1 MWRHSIG
8 EPRRKPRVDAPEH
21 HRPCRSPGARRPGRE
36 GARPRRSPV
45 RAGAPDPRGQGTDR
59 GDLEARTRASV
70 RDRRRNEQ
78 RRPGAAAPPVS
89 AAGRERQEGAGQV
102 ITQGLSRN
110 RVILATAGTALALL
124 LAALDQTIVGTAI
137 PRIVA
142 DLNGLDRLA
151 WVTTAY
157 LVTST
162 TMTPIAGKLG
172 DLFGRKPFL
181 LAGMIGF
188 VAASALCGLS
198 QDMTQLIVF
207 RGIQGI
213 FGGVLFATV
222 FTVIGDLFP
231 PESRGRV
238 QGLFGGVFGLSSI
251 VGPTAGGFITDHWSW
266 RWVFEVNIPVGI
278 VAVAVVL
285 AGLPYVRSKASWRDI
300 DFFGA
305 VTLAAGVVPLLI
317 ALSITRDH
325 AWTSPEVEGLL
336 ALAAVML
343 AAFVFVESRVEHP
356 IVPLELFKNTT
367 FTVSMVVGFLTAF
380 GMFGSILFTPLVFQ
394 GVLGIS
400 ATNSGALITPMMFG
414 LLGASTLTGFAMRRV
429 KRYRYLGTLGVAV
442 MIVGMYLLSL
452 ITPSMPEW
460 RVVAALIVV
469 GLGLGTTFPLYLTAV
484 QVALP
489 RSYMGVASSQIQF
502 WRNLGGTVGSSILGA
517 VLANRLPDYL
527 KTRIGE
533 LHLPPQ
539 ALQHLPSGG
548 ANAVLQ
554 PGALSQLP
562 PAVATAIRLAL
573 SDTLRDIY
581 IFAGLILIAALVA
594 TVFLKEVPLAG
605 VPTQAFGEPV
615 PEDDDTKARE
625 PVAV

>member
-1 MWRHSIG
+1 M
-8 EPRRKPRVDAPEH
+8 
-21 HRPCRSPGARRPGRE
+21 
-36 GARPRRSPV
+36 
-45 RAGAPDPRGQGTDR
+45 
-59 GDLEARTRASV
+59 
-70 RDRRRNEQ
+70 
-78 RRPGAAAPPVS
+78 
-89 AAGRERQEGAGQV
+89 

-110 RVILATAGTALALL
+110 RVILATAGTMLALL

-231 PESRGRV
+231 PENRGRV
-238 QGLFGGVFGLSSI
+238 QGLFGGVFGLSAI
-251 VGPTAGGFITDHWSW
+251 IGPTAGGFITDHWGW

-278 VAVAVVL
+278 VAVGVVL

-300 DFFGA
+300 DFWGA
-305 VTLAAGVVPLLI
+305 FTLAAGVVPMLI

-325 AWTSPEVEGLL
+325 AWTSPEVVGLL

-343 AAFVFVESRVEHP
+343 AAFVFIEARAEHP
-356 IVPLELFKNTT
+356 IVPLELFKNPT
-367 FTVSMVVGFLTAF
+367 FTVSMIVGFLTAF

-414 LLGASTLTGFAMRRV
+414 LLAASTVTGLVM
-429 KRYRYLGTLGVAV
+429 KRIKYYRFLGTLGVAV
-442 MIVGMYLLSL
+442 MIVGMYLLSG
-452 ITPSMPEW
+452 ITPSTPEW
-460 RVVAALIVV
+460 HVVADLIVV
-469 GLGLGTTFPLYLTAV
+469 GLGIGTTFPLYLTAV

-489 RSYMGVASSQIQF
+489 RKHMGVASSQIQF

-527 KTRIGE
+527 KIRITD
-533 LHLPPQ
+533 LHLPAQ
-539 ALQHLPSGG
+539 LHLPSGG
-548 ANAVLQ
+548 ANSILQ
-554 PGALSQLP
+554 PGALAQLP
-562 PAVATAIRLAL
+562 APVAAAIRLAL
-573 SDTLRDIY
+573 ADTLHDIY
-581 IFAGLILIAALVA
+581 FFAGLILVVALVS
-594 TVFLKEVPLAG
+594 TVFLKEVPLTSSSSTTGFAD
-605 VPTQAFGEPV
+605 PV
-615 PEDDDTKARE
+615 PDDEATESRE
-625 PVAV
+625 RVPA

>member
-1 MWRHSIG
+1 MTQ
-8 EPRRKPRVDAPEH
+8 A
-21 HRPCRSPGARRPGRE
+21 
-36 GARPRRSPV
+36 
-45 RAGAPDPRGQGTDR
+45 
-59 GDLEARTRASV
+59 
-70 RDRRRNEQ
+70 
-78 RRPGAAAPPVS
+78 
-89 AAGRERQEGAGQV
+89 
-102 ITQGLSRN
+102 ITHGLSRQ
-110 RVILATAGTALALL
+110 RVILATAGTMLALL

-207 RGIQGI
+207 RGIQGL

-231 PESRGRV
+231 PDQRGRA
-238 QGLFGGVFGLSSI
+238 QGLFGAVFGLSSI
-251 VGPTAGGFITDHWSW
+251 LGPTTGGFITDHWSW

-278 VAVAVVL
+278 IAVSVVL

-300 DFFGA
+300 DFWGA
-305 VTLAAGVVPLLI
+305 LTLAAGVVPLLI
-317 ALSITRDH
+317 GLTITRDH
-325 AWTSPEVEGLL
+325 AWTSPQVTGLL
-336 ALAAVML
+336 ALAAIML
-343 AAFVFVESRVEHP
+343 GAFVFVESRVKQP
-356 IVPLELFKNTT
+356 IVPLHLFKNST

-414 LLGASTLTGFAMRRV
+414 LLGASTATGFVMRRI
-429 KRYRYLGTLGVAV
+429 RNYRYLGTLGVAV
-442 MIVGMYLLSL
+442 MIFGMWLLSQV
-452 ITPSMPEW
+452 TPTTPEW
-460 RVVAALIVV
+460 HVVADLIVI

-489 RSYMGVASSQIQF
+489 RQFMGVASSQIQF
-502 WRNLGGTVGSSILGA
+502 WRNLGGTVGSAILGA

-527 KTRIGE
+527 TARTAA

-539 ALQHLPSGG
+539 VISSLPKTGS
-548 ANAVLQ
+548 ANAILD
-554 PGALSQLP
+554 PTLLGKLP
-562 PAVATAIRLAL
+562 AAFVQAIRLAL
-573 SDTLRDIY
+573 SDTLHDIY
-581 IFAGLILIAALVA
+581 IFAGVILVIALVS
-594 TVFLKEVPLAG
+594 TVFLKEVPLTGAAAG
-605 VPTQAFGEPV
+605 RGFDAPPV
-615 PEDDDTKARE
+615 ELEEEEREAVAR
-625 PVAV
+625 

>member
-1 MWRHSIG
+1 
-8 EPRRKPRVDAPEH
+8 
-21 HRPCRSPGARRPGRE
+21 
-36 GARPRRSPV
+36 
-45 RAGAPDPRGQGTDR
+45 
-59 GDLEARTRASV
+59 
-70 RDRRRNEQ
+70 
-78 RRPGAAAPPVS
+78 
-89 AAGRERQEGAGQV
+89 V
-102 ITQGLSRN
+102 ITQGLSRR
-110 RVILATAGTALALL
+110 RVILATAGTMLALL

-207 RGIQGI
+207 RGIQGV

-231 PESRGRV
+231 PDQRGRA
-238 QGLFGGVFGLSSI
+238 QGLFGAVFGLSSI
-251 VGPTAGGFITDHWSW
+251 VGPTTGGFITDHWSW

-278 VAVAVVL
+278 IAVIVVL

-300 DFFGA
+300 DFWGA
-305 VTLAAGVVPLLI
+305 LTLAAGVVPLLI
-317 ALSITRDH
+317 ALTITRDH
-325 AWTSPEVEGLL
+325 AWTSPQVTGLL
-336 ALAAVML
+336 GLAAAML
-343 AAFVFVESRVEHP
+343 AAFIFVESRVENP
-356 IVPLELFKNTT
+356 IVPLHLFKKST
-367 FTVSMVVGFLTAF
+367 FSVSMIVGFLTAF

-414 LLGASTLTGFAMRRV
+414 LLGASTATGFAMRRI
-429 KRYRYLGTLGVAV
+429 RYYRYLGTLGVAV
-442 MIVGMYLLSL
+442 MIFGMWLLSQT
-452 ITPSMPEW
+452 TPSVPEW
-460 RVVAALIVV
+460 HVVADLIVV
-469 GLGLGTTFPLYLTAV
+469 GLGIGTTFPLYPTAV
-484 QVALP
+484 QTALP
-489 RSYMGVASSQIQF
+489 RQYLGVASSQIQF
-502 WRNLGGTVGSSILGA
+502 WRNLGGTVGSAILGA

-527 KTRIGE
+527 SARVAA

-539 ALQHLPSGG
+539 VIANLPKTGS
-548 ANAVLQ
+548 ANAILDPTLV
-554 PGALSQLP
+554 AKLP
-562 PAVATAIRLAL
+562 PAFLNAIRFAL
-573 SDTLRDIY
+573 SDTLHDIY
-581 IFAGLILIAALVA
+581 IFAGLILVVALVS
-594 TVFLKEVPLAG
+594 TIFLKEVPLTGASAG
-605 VPTQAFGEPV
+605 RGFDAPPV
-615 PEDDDTKARE
+615 ELEEEQREAVAR
-625 PVAV
+625 

>member
-1 MWRHSIG
+1 M
-8 EPRRKPRVDAPEH
+8 
-21 HRPCRSPGARRPGRE
+21 
-36 GARPRRSPV
+36 
-45 RAGAPDPRGQGTDR
+45 
-59 GDLEARTRASV
+59 
-70 RDRRRNEQ
+70 
-78 RRPGAAAPPVS
+78 
-89 AAGRERQEGAGQV
+89 

-336 ALAAVML
+336 ALAVVML
-343 AAFVFVESRVEHP
+343 AGFVFVESRVAHP

-414 LLGASTLTGFAMRRV
+414 LLGASTLTGFAMRRI
-429 KRYRYLGTLGVAV
+429 KRYRYLGTIGVAV
-442 MIVGMYLLSL
+442 MIGGMYLLSL
-452 ITPSMPEW
+452 ITPSLPEW

-469 GLGLGTTFPLYLTAV
+469 GLGIGTTFPLYLTAV

-527 KTRIGE
+527 KTRIGD

-548 ANAVLQ
+548 ANAILQ

-594 TVFLKEVPLAG
+594 TVFLKEVPLTG
-605 VPTQAFGEPV
+605 TPTQAFGEPV

-625 PVAV
+625 AVAV

>member
-1 MWRHSIG
+1 M
-8 EPRRKPRVDAPEH
+8 
-21 HRPCRSPGARRPGRE
+21 
-36 GARPRRSPV
+36 
-45 RAGAPDPRGQGTDR
+45 
-59 GDLEARTRASV
+59 
-70 RDRRRNEQ
+70 
-78 RRPGAAAPPVS
+78 
-89 AAGRERQEGAGQV
+89 
-102 ITQGLSRN
+102 
-110 RVILATAGTALALL
+110 LALL

-207 RGIQGI
+207 RGIQGV

-222 FTVIGDLFP
+222 FTIIGDLFP
-231 PESRGRV
+231 PETRGRV
-238 QGLFGGVFGLSSI
+238 QGLFGGVFGLSAI
-251 VGPTAGGFITDHWSW
+251 IGPTAGGFITDHWSW
-266 RWVFEVNIPVGI
+266 RWVFEINIPVGI

-285 AGLPYVRSKASWRDI
+285 VGLPYVRSKASWRDI
-300 DFFGA
+300 DFWGA
-305 VTLAAGVVPLLI
+305 FTLAAGVVPLLV

-325 AWTSPEVEGLL
+325 AWTSPEVVGLL
-336 ALAAVML
+336 ALAAAML
-343 AAFVFVESRVEHP
+343 AAFVFIEARVAQP
-356 IVPLELFKNTT
+356 IVPLELFKNAT
-367 FTVSMVVGFLTAF
+367 FSVSMIVGFLTAF

-414 LLGASTLTGFAMRRV
+414 LLAASTLTGFVMRRI
-429 KRYRYLGTLGVAV
+429 KYYRFLGTLGVAV

-452 ITPSMPEW
+452 ITPSTQEW

-489 RSYMGVASSQIQF
+489 RKYLGVASSQIQF

-517 VLANRLPDYL
+517 VLANRLPTYL
-527 KTRIGE
+527 GTRIAS
-533 LHLPPQ
+533 LNLPAQ

-548 ANAVLQ
+548 ANSILQ
-554 PGALSQLP
+554 PGALAQLP
-562 PAVATAIRLAL
+562 PAVANAIRLAL
-573 SDTLRDIY
+573 ADTLHDIY
-581 IFAGLILIAALVA
+581 FFAGLVLIVALVS
-594 TVFLKEVPLAG
+594 TVFLKEVPLTGAPSRTG
-605 VPTQAFGEPV
+605 FTDPVPTDEADEADEAADTREAV
-615 PEDDDTKARE
+615 PA
-625 PVAV
+625 

>member
-1 MWRHSIG
+1 MS
-8 EPRRKPRVDAPEH
+8 
-21 HRPCRSPGARRPGRE
+21 
-36 GARPRRSPV
+36 
-45 RAGAPDPRGQGTDR
+45 
-59 GDLEARTRASV
+59 
-70 RDRRRNEQ
+70 
-78 RRPGAAAPPVS
+78 
-89 AAGRERQEGAGQV
+89 QV
-102 ITQGLSRN
+102 MSQPLTHGLSRN
-110 RVILATAGTALALL
+110 RVILATAGTMLALL

-137 PRIVA
+137 PRIVS

-188 VAASALCGLS
+188 VVASAFCGLA

-222 FTVIGDLFP
+222 FTVIGDLFAP
-231 PESRGRV
+231 SQRARA

-278 VAVAVVL
+278 IAVAVVI
-285 AGLPYVRSKASWRDI
+285 AGLPYVKSKASWRDI
-300 DFFGA
+300 DFWGA
-305 VTLAAGVVPLLI
+305 FALAAGVVPLLI
-317 ALSITRDH
+317 ALTITRDH
-325 AWTSPEVEGLL
+325 AWTSPEVVGLL

-343 AAFVFVESRVEHP
+343 AAFIFIESRVKQP
-356 IVPLELFKNTT
+356 IVPLHLFKNPT
-367 FTVSMVVGFLTAF
+367 FSVSMLVGFLTAF

-414 LLGASTLTGFAMRRV
+414 LLAASTLTGFLMRRI
-429 KRYRYLGTLGVAV
+429 KYYRYLGTVGVLV
-442 MIVGMYLLSL
+442 MIFGMWLLSQVVPG
-452 ITPSMPEW
+452 TPEW
-460 RVVAALIVV
+460 RVVADLIVV
-469 GLGLGTTFPLYLTAV
+469 GLGIGVTFPLYLTAV
-484 QVALP
+484 QTALP
-489 RSYMGVASSQIQF
+489 RQYLGVASSQIQF
-502 WRNLGGTVGSSILGA
+502 WRNLGGTVGSAILGA

-527 KTRIGE
+527 TTRVAG

-539 ALQHLPSGG
+539 VLASLPKGG
-548 ANAVLQ
+548 SANSILDPTLLAK
-554 PGALSQLP
+554 LP
-562 PAVATAIRLAL
+562 PSFVSAIRWAL
-573 SDTLRDIY
+573 SDTLHDIY
-581 IFAGLILIAALVA
+581 LFAGLILVVALVS
-594 TVFLKEVPLAG
+594 TFFMKEVPLTGTRPGIADDEAAIEESAEERQRAV
-605 VPTQAFGEPV
+605 VPA
-615 PEDDDTKARE
+615 
-625 PVAV
+625 

>member
-1 MWRHSIG
+1 M
-8 EPRRKPRVDAPEH
+8 
-21 HRPCRSPGARRPGRE
+21 
-36 GARPRRSPV
+36 
-45 RAGAPDPRGQGTDR
+45 
-59 GDLEARTRASV
+59 
-70 RDRRRNEQ
+70 
-78 RRPGAAAPPVS
+78 
-89 AAGRERQEGAGQV
+89 
-102 ITQGLSRN
+102 
-110 RVILATAGTALALL
+110 LATAGTMLALL

-188 VAASALCGLS
+188 VLASALCGLS
-198 QDMTQLIVF
+198 QDMTELIVF

-231 PESRGRV
+231 PSQRGRTA
-238 QGLFGGVFGLSSI
+238 GLFGGVFGLSSI
-251 VGPTAGGFITDHWSW
+251 VGPTAGGFITDHWGW

-278 VAVAVVL
+278 IAVLVVL

-305 VTLAAGVVPLLI
+305 LTLAGGVVPLLI

-325 AWTSPEVEGLL
+325 AWTSPEVSGLL

-356 IVPLELFKNTT
+356 IVPLHLFKNTT

-414 LLGASTLTGFAMRRV
+414 LLGASTVTGFIMRRI
-429 KRYRYLGTLGVAV
+429 KYYRYLGTLGVAV
-442 MIVGMYLLSL
+442 MIIGMWMLSQV
-452 ITPSMPEW
+452 TPGTPEW
-460 RVVAALIVV
+460 RVVVDLIVV
-469 GLGLGTTFPLYLTAV
+469 GLGIGTTFPLYLTAV
-484 QVALP
+484 QTALP
-489 RSYMGVASSQIQF
+489 RAYLGVASSQIQF
-502 WRNLGGTVGSSILGA
+502 WRNLGGTVGSAILGA

-527 KTRIGE
+527 NSRVAD
-533 LHLPPQ
+533 LNLPQ
-539 ALQHLPSGG
+539 QVLDRLPKGG
-548 ANAVLQ
+548 SANAILD
-554 PGALSQLP
+554 PTLLGKLP
-562 PAVATAIRLAL
+562 APFVHAIRYAL
-573 SDTLRDIY
+573 SDTLHDIY
-581 IFAGLILIAALVA
+581 IFAGLILILALVS
-594 TVFLKEVPLAG
+594 TVFMKEVPLTSETSTG
-605 VPTQAFGEPV
+605 FGAPV
-615 PEDDDTKARE
+615 PEDEDLREKEDRKE
-625 PVAV
+625 PVPA

>member
-1 MWRHSIG
+1 M
-8 EPRRKPRVDAPEH
+8 
-21 HRPCRSPGARRPGRE
+21 
-36 GARPRRSPV
+36 
-45 RAGAPDPRGQGTDR
+45 
-59 GDLEARTRASV
+59 
-70 RDRRRNEQ
+70 
-78 RRPGAAAPPVS
+78 
-89 AAGRERQEGAGQV
+89 
-102 ITQGLSRN
+102 ITQGLSRR
-110 RVILATAGTALALL
+110 RVILATAGTMLALL

-188 VAASALCGLS
+188 VAASVVCGLA

-231 PESRGRV
+231 PENRGRV
-238 QGLFGGVFGLSSI
+238 QGLFGGVFGLSAI
-251 VGPTAGGFITDHWSW
+251 IGPTAGGFITDHFGW

-278 VAVAVVL
+278 IAVAVVL
-285 AGLPYVRSKASWRDI
+285 VGLPYVRSKASWRDI
-300 DFFGA
+300 DFWGA
-305 VTLAAGVVPLLI
+305 FTLAAGVVPLLI

-325 AWTSPEVEGLL
+325 AWTSPEVVGLL
-336 ALAAVML
+336 ALAAAML
-343 AAFVFVESRVEHP
+343 AAFVFVEGRVEQP

-367 FTVSMVVGFLTAF
+367 FTVSMIVGFLTAF

-414 LLGASTLTGFAMRRV
+414 LLAASTLTGFVMRRI
-429 KRYRYLGTLGVAV
+429 KYYRFLGTLGVAV

-452 ITPSMPEW
+452 ITPSSQEW

-469 GLGLGTTFPLYLTAV
+469 GLGIGTTFPLYLTAV

-489 RSYMGVASSQIQF
+489 RKYLGVASSQIQF

-517 VLANRLPDYL
+517 VLANRLPGYL
-527 KTRIGE
+527 SARIAD
-533 LHLPPQ
+533 LHLPAQ

-548 ANAVLQ
+548 ANSILQ
-554 PGALSQLP
+554 PGALNQLP
-562 PAVATAIRLAL
+562 KVVATAIRLAL
-573 SDTLRDIY
+573 ADTLHDIY
-581 IFAGLILIAALVA
+581 FFAGLILIVALVS
-594 TVFLKEVPLAG
+594 TVFLKEVPLTGAPSRTGFAG
-605 VPTQAFGEPV
+605 PV
-615 PEDDDTKARE
+615 PEDEADEARE
-625 PVAV
+625 AVPA

>member
-1 MWRHSIG
+1 
-8 EPRRKPRVDAPEH
+8 
-21 HRPCRSPGARRPGRE
+21 
-36 GARPRRSPV
+36 
-45 RAGAPDPRGQGTDR
+45 
-59 GDLEARTRASV
+59 
-70 RDRRRNEQ
+70 
-78 RRPGAAAPPVS
+78 
-89 AAGRERQEGAGQV
+89 V
-102 ITQGLSRN
+102 ITQGLSRR
-110 RVILATAGTALALL
+110 RVILATAGTMLALL

-188 VAASALCGLS
+188 VAASVLCGLS

-238 QGLFGGVFGLSSI
+238 QGLFGGVFGLAAI
-251 VGPTAGGFITDHWSW
+251 IGPTAGGFITDHFGW

-300 DFFGA
+300 DFWGA
-305 VTLAAGVVPLLI
+305 FTLAAGVVPLLI
-317 ALSITRDH
+317 ALSITSTH
-325 AWTSPEVEGLL
+325 AWTSPEVVGLL
-336 ALAAVML
+336 ALAALML
-343 AAFVFVESRVEHP
+343 AAFVFVEARVAQP
-356 IVPLELFKNTT
+356 IVPLELFKNST
-367 FTVSMVVGFLTAF
+367 FTVSMIVGFLTAF

-414 LLGASTLTGFAMRRV
+414 LLAASTLTGFVMRRI
-429 KRYRYLGTLGVAV
+429 KYYRFLGTLGVAV

-452 ITPSMPEW
+452 ISPSTPEW

-469 GLGLGTTFPLYLTAV
+469 GLGIGTTFPLYLTAV

-489 RSYMGVASSQIQF
+489 RRYLGVASSQIQF

-517 VLANRLPDYL
+517 VLANRLPGYL
-527 KTRIGE
+527 GTRIAA
-533 LHLPPQ
+533 LHLPAQ
-539 ALQHLPSGG
+539 ALQNLPSGG
-548 ANAVLQ
+548 ANSILQ
-554 PGALSQLP
+554 PGALAQLP
-562 PAVATAIRLAL
+562 PAVANAIRLAL
-573 SDTLRDIY
+573 SDTLHDIY
-581 IFAGLILIAALVA
+581 FFAGLVLIIALVS
-594 TVFLKEVPLAG
+594 TVFLKEVPLTAA
-605 VPTQAFGEPV
+605 PSRTEFADQV
-615 PEDDDTKARE
+615 PEDEADEARE
-625 PVAV
+625 AVPA

>member
-1 MWRHSIG
+1 
-8 EPRRKPRVDAPEH
+8 
-21 HRPCRSPGARRPGRE
+21 
-36 GARPRRSPV
+36 
-45 RAGAPDPRGQGTDR
+45 
-59 GDLEARTRASV
+59 
-70 RDRRRNEQ
+70 
-78 RRPGAAAPPVS
+78 
-89 AAGRERQEGAGQV
+89 
-102 ITQGLSRN
+102 
-110 RVILATAGTALALL
+110 VILATAGTALALL

-278 VAVAVVL
+278 VAVAVVT

-305 VTLAAGVVPLLI
+305 FTLAAGVVPLLI
-317 ALSITRDH
+317 ALSITNTH

-336 ALAAVML
+336 ALAVVML
-343 AAFVFVESRVEHP
+343 AAFVFVESRVAHP

-414 LLGASTLTGFAMRRV
+414 LLGASTLTGFAMRRI

-452 ITPSMPEW
+452 ITPSLPEW

-469 GLGLGTTFPLYLTAV
+469 GLGIGTTF
-484 QVALP
+484 
-489 RSYMGVASSQIQF
+489 
-502 WRNLGGTVGSSILGA
+502 ILGA

-548 ANAVLQ
+548 ANAILQ

-605 VPTQAFGEPV
+605 APTQAFGEPV
-615 PEDDDTKARE
+615 PEDDDAKARE

>member
-1 MWRHSIG
+1 
-8 EPRRKPRVDAPEH
+8 
-21 HRPCRSPGARRPGRE
+21 
-36 GARPRRSPV
+36 
-45 RAGAPDPRGQGTDR
+45 
-59 GDLEARTRASV
+59 
-70 RDRRRNEQ
+70 
-78 RRPGAAAPPVS
+78 
-89 AAGRERQEGAGQV
+89 V

-110 RVILATAGTALALL
+110 RVILATAGTMLALL

-207 RGIQGI
+207 RGVQGI

-231 PESRGRV
+231 PENRGRV

-251 VGPTAGGFITDHWSW
+251 VGPTAGGFITDHLSW

-300 DFFGA
+300 DFWGA
-305 VTLAAGVVPLLI
+305 FTLAAGVVPLLI

-325 AWTSPEVEGLL
+325 AWTSPEVLGLL
-336 ALAAVML
+336 ALAAAML
-343 AAFVFVESRVEHP
+343 ATFVFVESRVEQP
-356 IVPLELFKNTT
+356 IVPLELFKNAT
-367 FTVSMVVGFLTAF
+367 FSVSMIVGFLTAF

-414 LLGASTLTGFAMRRV
+414 LLAASTVTGLVMRRI
-429 KRYRYLGTLGVAV
+429 KYYRFLGTIGVAV
-442 MIVGMYLLSL
+442 MIGGMYLLSTV
-452 ITPSMPEW
+452 TPTTPQW
-460 RVVAALIVV
+460 HVVVDLIVV
-469 GLGLGTTFPLYLTAV
+469 GLGIGVTFPLYLTAV

-489 RSYMGVASSQIQF
+489 RKHLGVASSQIQF

-527 KTRIGE
+527 KSRIAD

-539 ALQHLPSGG
+539 ILGRLPSGG
-548 ANAVLQ
+548 ANSILQ
-554 PGALSQLP
+554 PGALGQLP
-562 PAVATAIRLAL
+562 KAVATAIRFAL
-573 SDTLRDIY
+573 SDTLHDIY
-581 IFAGLILIAALVA
+581 LFAGLILVVALVS
-594 TVFLKEVPLAG
+594 TLFLKEVPLAG
-605 VPTQAFGEPV
+605 APARAGFAEPV
-615 PEDDDTKARE
+615 PEDEVAEERE
-625 PVAV
+625 DVPA